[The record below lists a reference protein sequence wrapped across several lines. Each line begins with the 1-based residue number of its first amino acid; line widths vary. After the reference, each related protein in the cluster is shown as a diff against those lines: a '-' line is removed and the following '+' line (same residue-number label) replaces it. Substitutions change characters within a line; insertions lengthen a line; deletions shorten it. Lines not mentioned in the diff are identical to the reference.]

1 MTTTPMYTTQ
11 VKTEK
16 GLMSVISAST
26 VHYFDDCGF
35 PDSLRAKHN
44 ALLYA
49 EGRMLARE
57 YEQLFIKGSDEY
69 RSVCNSFIS
78 EIIEVAKVSA

>member
-1 MTTTPMYTTQ
+1 MTITSLNTTQ
-11 VKTEK
+11 VKTKK
-16 GLMSVISAST
+16 GLMSVISALT
-26 VHYFDDCGF
+26 VHYFDDYGF
-35 PDSLRAKHN
+35 PDSLRGKYN

-49 EGRMLARE
+49 EGRMSVSE
-57 YEQLFIKGSDEY
+57 YEYMYVKGSDEY